1 MDKERRV
8 IDFLDS
14 YPAGSVYNL
23 TTKEILLRGLEY
35 YQQQRLIAY
44 EPGDD
49 PDLLSARVR
58 GTRIYRVN
66 LFLRE
71 GTLQFF
77 CSCPAWNETSQCKHL
92 ICALLTTLNLL
103 RPTLFKIPEDKIYR
117 RRLWE
122 SLFSEKGL
130 PDLEEPLPLRKALPP
145 SHPPGTALALPK
157 PKKEREEKGPL
168 EVVIEANHGIP
179 RLSLFRKGK
188 PVPVYEIPEEIR
200 EWFTP
205 DHLYDDRNDFNQN
218 NLSDFLSVYPNRYPL
233 FFQTGK
239 ERIPVR
245 WSDLENLEA
254 ITILNLIG
262 KEVQIGAACRVDGKI
277 REKIERLSH
286 FVVERDE
293 GILFP
298 FEEKAGWQLYDELYE
313 MAKIEE
319 DENPVDD
326 LERPVRF
333 SVPPDFFQSVE
344 IVLERKNRKVR
355 PEAEPLLLQVNGEIV
370 APEKGDLSYS
380 LSIETDHEKEG
391 VILIRPECRLGSAR
405 NFPPESLFNIFSI
418 LEGNEFSPPLRT
430 QKRKKVIYDLFFAL
444 FSLTEAKSLE
454 PLMTEMLKEGDF
466 TKWGVKNEAKRIIR
480 YYYSLSRREEE
491 RIWLSDGKWFRT
503 GIDKAKEALLYQ
515 IPYQT
520 FGPGIFRNSLSH
532 AEMVIPAELFYS
544 HFSSFYSRTKEAGV
558 DLFFNKKPVVPST
571 WEFSFDATRREGID
585 WFELKPEI
593 RCNGQLLSKEEWTG
607 LFRRRGAVEK
617 GNEVRIIDAE
627 AEEVLK
633 TISEMI
639 GGKEKEKSEKKEIV
653 QIPRLQIF
661 DWIALR
667 KKGVR
672 ITLSEEDEA
681 LIDRLLHFERIEKI
695 PIPEKLQGELR
706 PYQIEGYQWLA
717 FLYRHRLGACLADD
731 MGLGKTLQAIAFLA
745 GLRENRIEQ
754 PDQTT
759 GLPHLVVVPTS
770 LVFNWESELDRF
782 YPDFK
787 VRVYTGNETI
797 SEFEDADIVLT
808 TYGIVR
814 RNIEILSKTPF
825 NVMIFDEA
833 QAVKN
838 IYADTTGAVR
848 QLKGRFKLV
857 MSGTPLENHLGE
869 YYSLVDLA
877 LPGLLG
883 NYELFRSLTR
893 SGGPAIDRMIK
904 RTRPFVLRRTKEMIL
919 KELPPKMESDIYL
932 ELTEKQKRLYQQT
945 VSEVRR
951 AIDNAYRTK
960 TEFQARIIALT
971 ALLRLRQISV
981 SPRLVSP
988 DMNEGSPKIEFLI
1001 EKIRELLDE
1010 GHSALVF
1017 SQFTSFLDLLEE
1029 ELNRKKIPFLRLD
1042 GSTPAAKR
1050 KNLVNQFQEGKEPVI
1065 FLLSLKAGGQG
1076 LNLTRASYVFHL
1088 DPWWNPAVEN
1098 QASDRAHRIGQ
1109 KKSVTIIRIL
1119 MRHTIEEKMMALKQ
1133 KKLEL
1138 YRAVMEDSPQ
1148 AGSGHAISK
1157 SDLDFLLSP

>member
-1 MDKERRV
+1 MDKEESV

-35 YQQQRLIAY
+35 YQQQRLIGY
-44 EPGDD
+44 EPSDD
-49 PDLLSARVR
+49 PALLSARVR
-58 GTRIYRVN
+58 GTRIYRVH

-71 GTLQFF
+71 GILQFF
-77 CSCPAWNETSQCKHL
+77 CSCPAWNKTSQCKHL
-92 ICALLTTLNLL
+92 LCALLTTLNLF

-122 SLFSEKGL
+122 TLFSKKGL
-130 PDLEEPLPLRKALPP
+130 LEREKPLPLRKGLRP
-145 SHPPGTALALPK
+145 SDASETTLAFPK
-157 PKKEREEKGPL
+157 PKKEQEETGAL

-179 RLSLFRKGK
+179 RLSLFRKGN
-188 PVPVYEIPEEIR
+188 PVPVHEIPEEIK
-200 EWFTP
+200 EWFAP
-205 DHLYDDRNDFNQN
+205 DQLYDDQNYFNEN

-233 FFQTGK
+233 FFQSGN

-254 ITILNLIG
+254 ITILNLAG
-262 KEVQIGAACRVDGKI
+262 NEVQIGAACRVDGKI

-286 FVVERDE
+286 FVVEREE
-293 GILFP
+293 GILFS
-298 FEEKAGWQLYDELYE
+298 FEEKEGWQLYDKLYE
-313 MAKIEE
+313 MAKRGE
-319 DENPVDD
+319 DDHPVYNQQQ
-326 LERPVRF
+326 PVSF
-333 SVPPDFFQSVE
+333 SVPPEFFQSIG
-344 IVLERKNRKVR
+344 IVLDKKNSKMRW
-355 PEAEPLLLQVNGEIV
+355 EEEPLLLQVNGEIV
-370 APEKGDLSYS
+370 SPEKGEFSYA
-380 LSIETDHEKEG
+380 LSIKTDLEKEG

-405 NFPPESLFNIFSI
+405 NSPPESLFNIFSI
-418 LEGNEFSPPLRT
+418 LEGKKFPPALRT

-444 FSLTEAKSLE
+444 FSLAEAKSLE
-454 PLMTEMLKEGDF
+454 PLMTGKLKEGDF
-466 TKWGVKNEAKRIIR
+466 TRWGVKNEAKRIIR
-480 YYYSLSRREEE
+480 YYYSLSHREEE
-491 RIWLSDGKWFRT
+491 RISLSDGKWYRT
-503 GIDKAKEALLYQ
+503 GIDKAKEAILYR
-515 IPYQT
+515 IPYET
-520 FGPGIFRNSLSH
+520 FGPEVFRNSLSH
-532 AEMVIPAELFYS
+532 AEMVTPAELFYS
-544 HFSSFYSRTKEAGV
+544 HFSIFYSRAKEAGIN
-558 DLFFNKKPVVPST
+558 LFFNTKPVVPST

-593 RCNGQLLSKEEWTG
+593 RCNGELLSKEEWSG

-633 TISEMI
+633 TLSEMI
-639 GGKEKEKSEKKEIV
+639 GGEEKGKPEKKEIV
-653 QIPRLQIF
+653 QVPKLQIF

-667 KKGVR
+667 KNGVR
-672 ITLSEEDEA
+672 IRLSEEDEA
-681 LIDRLLHFERIEKI
+681 LVDRLLHFERIEQI
-695 PIPEKLQGELR
+695 PIPEYLKGELR
-706 PYQIEGYQWLA
+706 PYQIEGYRWLA

-754 PDQTT
+754 PDRTAD
-759 GLPHLVVVPTS
+759 LPHLVVVPTS
-770 LVFNWESELDRF
+770 LVFNWESELERF

-787 VRVYTGNETI
+787 VRVYTGNDPI
-797 SEFEDADIVLT
+797 SELEEADILLT

-814 RNIEILSKTPF
+814 RNIEKLNKTPF

-869 YYSLVDLA
+869 YYSLIDLA

-883 NYELFRSLTR
+883 NYEVFRALTR
-893 SGGPAIDRMIK
+893 SGGTPIDRMIK

-945 VSEVRR
+945 VAEVRR
-951 AIDNAYRTK
+951 AIDNAFRTK

-988 DMNEGSPKIEFLI
+988 EMNEESPKIEFLM
-1001 EKIRELLDE
+1001 ERLRELLDE

-1017 SQFTSFLDLLEE
+1017 SQFTSFLDLVEE
-1029 ELNRKKIPFLRLD
+1029 ELKRKKIPFLRLD

-1119 MRHTIEEKMMALKQ
+1119 MRHTIEEKMMALKE
-1133 KKLEL
+1133 KKREL

-1148 AGSGHAISK
+1148 AGSGHPISK